1 MPAAPNPCSDPR
13 RAACPFKSGP
23 ADITAGVGGC
33 WPGSRLR
40 GGCRTRLRS
49 APARCSGDPRP
60 GTPPPVSS
68 SRPDPRLRPHAWPE
82 PQSSQGTPR
91 TTPAVY
97 PSQGLS
103 SLFLPLSLSL
113 PPCLSLSLYLKV
125 SGSQHLSAQRPLTV
139 YLSLSLCDLS
149 TCWSPESLSLGEE
162 GACLDPIS
170 ASPSLCLF
178 QAISVSLL
186 VSRPGSLRISQPPG
200 LSSGQTL
207 CLPVCP
213 CPSRAPLPLFLFSLA
228 PCLPHSQGPSPSL
241 PASNPPS
248 SFPAPPLLRSS
259 Q

>member
-1 MPAAPNPCSDPR
+1 MGSVVPGWGQARGTVCFCLRLEGTEPQSFTGSLWELRRLLVPADSWVPETRSSWMLGLPLSPPPSTATGPPSVPAAPNPCFDPR
-13 RAACPFKSGP
+13 RAACPLKSGP

-113 PPCLSLSLYLKV
+113 PPCLSLSL
-125 SGSQHLSAQRPLTV
+125 
-139 YLSLSLCDLS
+139 S
-149 TCWSPESLSLGEE
+149 TSRSLG
-162 GACLDPIS
+162 LSIS
-170 ASPSLCLF
+170 
-178 QAISVSLL
+178 
-186 VSRPGSLRISQPPG
+186 PPKG
-200 LSSGQTL
+200 L
-207 CLPVCP
+207 
-213 CPSRAPLPLFLFSLA
+213 
-228 PCLPHSQGPSPSL
+228 
-241 PASNPPS
+241 
-248 SFPAPPLLRSS
+248 
-259 Q
+259 